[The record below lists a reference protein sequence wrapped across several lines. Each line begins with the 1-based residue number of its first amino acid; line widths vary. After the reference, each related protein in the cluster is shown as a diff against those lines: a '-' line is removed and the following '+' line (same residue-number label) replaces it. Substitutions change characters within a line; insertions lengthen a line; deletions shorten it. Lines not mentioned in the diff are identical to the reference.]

1 MEYPAKKYCDTSTEI
16 IPREEASKTI
26 EQDFSI
32 SCAAFEK
39 KKWFCIYTVR
49 WKIILSTKDKIFFKF
64 KEILIVPR
72 NFVMLKTISA
82 SQNPPSRHVILRISK
97 LSSSLYQHIF

>member
-39 KKWFCIYTVR
+39 K
-49 WKIILSTKDKIFFKF
+49 
-64 KEILIVPR
+64 
-72 NFVMLKTISA
+72 
-82 SQNPPSRHVILRISK
+82 
-97 LSSSLYQHIF
+97 

>member
-1 MEYPAKKYCDTSTEI
+1 M

-39 KKWFCIYTVR
+39 K
-49 WKIILSTKDKIFFKF
+49 IILYIY
-64 KEILIVPR
+64 L
-72 NFVMLKTISA
+72 
-82 SQNPPSRHVILRISK
+82 Q
-97 LSSSLYQHIF
+97 